1 MQGIV
6 FQDENANG
14 LQDNKEKGMQGVRIS
29 DGYQVVK
36 TTTAGKF
43 EIIPH
48 SQARFLFV
56 TVPSGY
62 LASTAFYIPID
73 KSVSNYAFG
82 MRSDNN
88 QNSEQ
93 LDFIQITETG
103 LYGTWV
109 DNIKHYAKNQRLPLI
124 LHTGDI
130 CYEDGMKF
138 HARHLNSDRLGT
150 TINYAVGNHD
160 LVKGKY
166 GEELFE
172 DLIGPTYYSFEK
184 GPVHFVV
191 TPMWSGDYAPSYTR
205 DQVIR
210 WLQKDLAQKDP
221 SKALIFINH
230 DFTPGED
237 FLLKGKTEEIDLKKY
252 NLKAWLFGHWHNNYS
267 FMDDMNGVH
276 VISTNAPDKGGI
288 DHAPGQFL
296 HIQADKNGIKS
307 VIPVCTNLNDYL
319 ELSEPIVQGAKVQ
332 QDAHVYDSERIIK
345 EINMLGYNKQGDRL
359 FQKELNRKGSSAW
372 TWTCMIELQQAKEIQ
387 ELLLEVIYQNGSTSL
402 VKKDFNLVQRAKL
415 PTLWSS
421 NIGRGIWK
429 VSPLLID
436 NKVIAATFD
445 DTGSRKSKIVALDID
460 NGREIWSL
468 KVKNSIKQKLHQYKN
483 LILATDVEGR
493 VYAIDSQT
501 GTLQWTKSLR
511 QVGLPN
517 FVTGPELK
525 DGVYYT
531 GAGDF
536 LTALN
541 AENGQVIWRNNDWR
555 GGEGMPVEMLATD
568 ELLLTGA
575 NWNALFVHDRHTG
588 KLLWK
593 RSNDGLRFR
602 SSGVTVDGDE
612 VYATGL
618 DALFIL
624 SKADGAII
632 GQRKHNLDFKV
643 MGSPLITESQFI
655 TGTSLNGVLSFN
667 KETLEENW
675 RFDIREALIF
685 TSSYSNPN
693 TSDHVGTVESS
704 IVHIDDQLIFGAS
717 DGYLYILSEQGE
729 LLAEKKIGAP
739 VLADPVI
746 YGPRLFV
753 ADFAGNI
760 HCIKYSDE

>member
-1 MQGIV
+1 
-6 FQDENANG
+6 
-14 LQDNKEKGMQGVRIS
+14 MQGVRIS

-372 TWTCMIELQQAKEIQ
+372 T
-387 ELLLEVIYQNGSTSL
+387 
-402 VKKDFNLVQRAKL
+402 
-415 PTLWSS
+415 
-421 NIGRGIWK
+421 
-429 VSPLLID
+429 
-436 NKVIAATFD
+436 
-445 DTGSRKSKIVALDID
+445 
-460 NGREIWSL
+460 
-468 KVKNSIKQKLHQYKN
+468 
-483 LILATDVEGR
+483 
-493 VYAIDSQT
+493 
-501 GTLQWTKSLR
+501 
-511 QVGLPN
+511 
-517 FVTGPELK
+517 
-525 DGVYYT
+525 
-531 GAGDF
+531 
-536 LTALN
+536 
-541 AENGQVIWRNNDWR
+541 
-555 GGEGMPVEMLATD
+555 
-568 ELLLTGA
+568 
-575 NWNALFVHDRHTG
+575 
-588 KLLWK
+588 
-593 RSNDGLRFR
+593 
-602 SSGVTVDGDE
+602 
-612 VYATGL
+612 
-618 DALFIL
+618 
-624 SKADGAII
+624 
-632 GQRKHNLDFKV
+632 
-643 MGSPLITESQFI
+643 
-655 TGTSLNGVLSFN
+655 
-667 KETLEENW
+667 
-675 RFDIREALIF
+675 
-685 TSSYSNPN
+685 
-693 TSDHVGTVESS
+693 
-704 IVHIDDQLIFGAS
+704 
-717 DGYLYILSEQGE
+717 
-729 LLAEKKIGAP
+729 
-739 VLADPVI
+739 
-746 YGPRLFV
+746 
-753 ADFAGNI
+753 
-760 HCIKYSDE
+760 